1 MNSQS
6 FPPRSRLRTDTAQ
19 SKIQGPVNNVCRGRH
34 EGLDVGTKNSDF
46 PVEGELFPLT
56 SPFIE
61 RTERHCGYLLTRNGT
76 HGRHTKT
83 PVHIDDQKE
92 ISCLHRPSD
101 PPSQKRRHVSSR
113 WPKPPRGQPNR
124 SFASTTPKASVPRPS
139 LSWRLSRKR
148 KTARNIAKRWQMSL
162 WN

>member
-61 RTERHCGYLLTRNGT
+61 RTERHCPWLPG
-76 HGRHTKT
+76 
-83 PVHIDDQKE
+83 V
-92 ISCLHRPSD
+92 PSMFD
-101 PPSQKRRHVSSR
+101 
-113 WPKPPRGQPNR
+113 
-124 SFASTTPKASVPRPS
+124 S
-139 LSWRLSRKR
+139 LEVKVLYP
-148 KTARNIAKRWQMSL
+148 T
-162 WN
+162 